1 MTMTGPNDKKTRD
14 LTKDDEQ
21 ADEDLPEFQGLFERR
36 SVNHRGIPLVEY
48 SYGHQNGDEM
58 DRPSSTRSGKTFES
72 EEDTSDID
80 AFLEDL
86 DNSAI
91 RLADSG
97 IFKIDDDD

>member
-1 MTMTGPNDKKTRD
+1 MTGPNDKKTRD
-14 LTKDDEQ
+14 LTKDDEK

-48 SYGHQNGDEM
+48 SYGNQNGD
-58 DRPSSTRSGKTFES
+58 DLARPSSTRSGKRPQP
-72 EEDTSDID
+72 EEDTADID
-80 AFLEDL
+80 ALLEAL

-97 IFKIDDDD
+97 IFKIDDDDD